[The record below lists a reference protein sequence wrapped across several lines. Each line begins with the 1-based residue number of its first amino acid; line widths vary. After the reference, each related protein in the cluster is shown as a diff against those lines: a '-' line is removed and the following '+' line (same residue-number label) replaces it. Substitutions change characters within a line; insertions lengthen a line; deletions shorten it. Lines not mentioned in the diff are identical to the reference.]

1 MRDPWRVIV
10 VIAVLGLLVASA
22 HGDEGDLQTARRHF
36 AAGAQFYDT
45 GDFRRALEEF
55 LTAQR
60 LYRVPAFDF
69 NIGRCYDRLG
79 EREPAIEHYRSY
91 VATRPAD
98 AAGVQARI
106 DELDRELAQS
116 RPAPPP
122 PRRKR
127 RTLAIVLGTVAGA
140 LVAGTAVALGVTL
153 GRATPDY
160 SPSTLGPV
168 RVTP

>member
-1 MRDPWRVIV
+1 LG
-10 VIAVLGLLVASA
+10 VLAASA
-22 HGDEGDLQTARRHF
+22 SADEADLQTARRHF
-36 AAGAQFYDT
+36 DAGAQFYGT
-45 GDFRRALEEF
+45 GDYRRALEEF

-60 LYRVPAFDF
+60 LYRVPAFEF

-79 EREPAIEHYRSY
+79 ERELAIEHYRSY
-91 VATRPAD
+91 VFTQPVD
-98 AAGVQARI
+98 AASVQTRI
-106 DELDRELAQS
+106 NELDRELAQS
-116 RPAPPP
+116 RPPPP
-122 PRRKR
+122 PPKRKR

-160 SPSTLGPV
+160 SPSTLGPM